1 MDTVKP
7 ATFGPIWQNL
17 IPGDVVRVKRGR
29 RVGEVVAVLEYS
41 QDGQH
46 TMVEVCWDETCR
58 DSSIWATDCLE
69 LVKPASVATPRHSPG

>member
-7 ATFGPIWQNL
+7 AAFGPIWQNL

-29 RVGEVVAVLEYS
+29 RVGEVVAVLGYT

-46 TMVEVCWDETCR
+46 TTVHVCWDEMCR
-58 DSSIWATDCLE
+58 DCSLWATDCLV
-69 LVKPASVATPRHSPG
+69 LVKSAPQDEHLP